1 MTYRPTSNF
10 KRWTSEEDQILRDM
24 VSRGK
29 NSAQIAKF
37 LGRTRVSIFARKSKL
52 RIDDKMAP
60 ARGSEMP
67 YTHGTKTRNGNH
79 KGRVKKKGE
88 TLTEIRP
95 VYQVPNPKNLS
106 SQIQQ
111 SHPNTLGSHLDAL
124 MASAKRSGIKVNISF
139 STEDTNWL

>member
-24 VSRGK
+24 VARGK

-52 RIDDKMAP
+52 GIDAKMAP

-79 KGRVKKKGE
+79 KGRVKGSS
-88 TLTEIRP
+88 TPTPAPRP
-95 VYQVPNPKNLS
+95 TN
-106 SQIQQ
+106 
-111 SHPNTLGSHLDAL
+111 NTNRDNTPRTSRASLGAHLDAL
-124 MASAKRSGIKVNISF
+124 MATAKQAGIKVSVSF
-139 STEDTNWL
+139 TSEDTNTNWL

>member
-24 VSRGK
+24 ISRGK

-52 RIDDKMAP
+52 GIDAKMSP

-79 KGRVKKKGE
+79 KGRVKGSGKS
-88 TLTEIRP
+88 TPSFTP
-95 VYQVPNPKNLS
+95 PA
-106 SQIQQ
+106 
-111 SHPNTLGSHLDAL
+111 NTNRVNVTPRTSRASLGAHLDAL
-124 MASAKRSGIKVNISF
+124 MATAKQAGIKVSVSF
-139 STEDTNWL
+139 TSEDTNTNWL